1 MITLVAAF
9 AIPLTT
15 RTGEAFP
22 ARDLLLFNAYLLVL
36 VTLLGRGVT
45 FAPLLRRLGL
55 RANIVDQARLRNQ
68 ARTAAV
74 DAGLARLDQLT
85 DEDGV
90 PEQVA
95 ANIRR
100 SLTDRQQR
108 HRYRLAFL
116 DDPAGRSVAY
126 EAAARA
132 RRGVIDA
139 QHDELLRWRDAGRLP
154 DVSLRILQRE
164 LDHEER
170 TLPMPPS

>member
-1 MITLVAAF
+1 M
-9 AIPLTT
+9 
-15 RTGEAFP
+15 
-22 ARDLLLFNAYLLVL
+22 
-36 VTLLGRGVT
+36 
-45 FAPLLRRLGL
+45 
-55 RANIVDQARLRNQ
+55 
-68 ARTAAV
+68 
-74 DAGLARLDQLT
+74 
-85 DEDGV
+85 

-116 DDPAGRSVAY
+116 DDPAGRSIDY